1 MHPLIANRLETAV
14 RTRGDLV
21 VQVRDIASGR
31 IRRSLE
37 VRNMIVA
44 SGYGALVSLLST
56 GDPGS
61 ALAKLRP
68 GTGTVPPVISD
79 TDITSPIAVPVSTDC
94 PAGVLELAVQ
104 KTPTLAAGGPYDLLI
119 TSTIPGG
126 TDADAYN
133 GKTISE
139 AGLIT
144 AGGTLFARQIHPSI
158 AKVPTVAIDYEWRI
172 RLLPTKPS

>member
-1 MHPLIANRLETAV
+1 MNLPIANRLETAV
-14 RTRGDLV
+14 HARGDFI
-21 VQVRDIASGR
+21 VRARDLASGR
-31 IRRSLE
+31 IRLSLE
-37 VRNMIVA
+37 VRNMVVA
-44 SGYGALVSLLST
+44 GGFGALVSLLST

-61 ALAKLRP
+61 VIAKLRP
-68 GTGTVPPVISD
+68 GTGNVPPVISD
-79 TDITSPIAVPVSTDC
+79 TGITSPIAVPVSTDF

-104 KTPTLAAGGPYDLLI
+104 KTPSLAAGGPYDLLI
-119 TSTIPGG
+119 TATIPGG
-126 TDADAYN
+126 TEADAYN

-144 AGGTLFARQIHPSI
+144 VGGTLFARQIHPGI